1 MHRRALVTGGAG
13 FIGSHLAEALLSE
26 GLEVRALDNLSV
38 GKRENVPDGAELVEG
53 DVRSA
58 DDVRGSLKGVDI
70 VFHEAARVSI
80 RTSIKEFYD
89 DAETNLMGTLN
100 LLRCLPGTD
109 VRKLVYASSMAVY
122 AEAPTPEPIAETYA
136 TAPISPYGI
145 SKLASEKYC
154 MQFSRDTGIDC
165 HVLRYFNTYGPRQT
179 PSPYVGV
186 ITIFTHRLL
195 DGEAPVIFG
204 DGEQKRDFVFVGDV
218 AGANLAAMRSD
229 IPRRIFNVGTG
240 IATSVNRIAALLQGE
255 IAPHIVARHADE
267 HPGELRYSV
276 ADVSRIRLEL
286 GFLPATRLEEKIGEV
301 VEFCRSSREAG
312 IASGGPG
319 PTSRSR

>member
-26 GLEVRALDNLSV
+26 GLEVRVLDNLSM

-53 DVRSA
+53 DVCSA

-80 RTSIKEFYD
+80 RSSIKEFYD

-100 LLRCLPGTD
+100 VLKCLPGTD

-122 AEAPTPEPIAETYA
+122 AEAPSPEPINETYA
-136 TAPISPYGI
+136 TVPISPYGI
-145 SKLASEKYC
+145 SKLASEMYC
-154 MQFSRDTGIDC
+154 MQFSRTTGIDC
-165 HVLRYFNTYGPRQT
+165 HALRYFNTYGPRQT

-204 DGEQKRDFVFVGDV
+204 DGEQKRDFVYVGDI
-218 AGANLAAMRSD
+218 ARANLAAMRSD
-229 IPRRIFNVGTG
+229 IARRIFNVGTG
-240 IATSVNRIAALLQGE
+240 IPTSVNQIAKLLRGE
-255 IAPHIVARHADE
+255 IAPDIEVRHADE

-276 ADVSRIRLEL
+276 ADVSRITREL
-286 GFLPATRLEEKIGEV
+286 GFRPSTRLEERIGEV
-301 VEFCRSSREAG
+301 VEFCRSSRQPGGE
-312 IASGGPG
+312 SGG
-319 PTSRSR
+319 S

>member
-13 FIGSHLAEALLSE
+13 FIGSHLADALLSE
-26 GLEVRALDNLSV
+26 GLEVVVLDNLSM
-38 GKRENVPDGAELVEG
+38 GKRENVPGGAEFIEG

-58 DDVRGSLKGVDI
+58 DDVHKSLKGVDI

-80 RTSIKEFYD
+80 RSSVKSFYD

-100 LLRCLPGTD
+100 VLRCLPGSD
-109 VRKLVYASSMAVY
+109 VKKLVYASSMAVY
-122 AEAPTPEPIAETYA
+122 AEATSPQPLDETHA
-136 TAPISPYGI
+136 TEPISPYGI

-154 MQFSRDTGIDC
+154 MHYSRDTGIDC

-186 ITIFTHRLL
+186 ITIFIHRLL

-204 DGEQKRDFVFVGDV
+204 DGEQTRDFVYVGDI

-229 IPRRIFNVGTG
+229 IRRGIFNVGTG
-240 IATSVNRIAALLQGE
+240 IPTSVNRIAELLRHE
-255 IAPHIVARHADE
+255 IAPHIEARHADE

-276 ADVSRIRLEL
+276 ADVSRITREL
-286 GFLPATRLEEKIGEV
+286 GFCPVTGLEARIGEV
-301 VEFCRSSREAG
+301 ISFCRSSRAEGSGSEAH
-312 IASGGPG
+312 
-319 PTSRSR
+319 RR